1 MMDYMKVGKYG
12 LEIEQ
17 LLHAAN
23 EAIFGCDLHHPI
35 EDVEYVELEP
45 DPNDGPAP
53 MATLVY
59 NPKK

>member
-1 MMDYMKVGKYG
+1 MMNLRDF
-12 LEIEQ
+12 LFAQDTI
-17 LLHAAN
+17 AN
-23 EAIFGCDLHHPI
+23 ACELIIKHVNNQI

-45 DPNDGPAP
+45 DPDDGPAP

>member
-1 MMDYMKVGKYG
+1 MIDLRDFLYAMDTIAKACEVIMTHVNN
-12 LEIEQ
+12 Q
-17 LLHAAN
+17 
-23 EAIFGCDLHHPI
+23 I

-59 NPKK
+59 NPQI